1 MPLLE
6 EVHLSIRVADGS
18 VGPPGDPSPVVQ
30 TAGVVWLRPQGPQV
44 EHKVELALEHHQ
56 VAQAGVVEG
65 LVRVSREA
73 QLTAPQGEAWVHTTA
88 GVTPHSPTWGKRR
101 KEEGAGSVRCE
112 ITM

>member
-1 MPLLE
+1 
-6 EVHLSIRVADGS
+6 
-18 VGPPGDPSPVVQ
+18 
-30 TAGVVWLRPQGPQV
+30 
-44 EHKVELALEHHQ
+44 

-73 QLTAPQGEAWVHTTA
+73 QLTAPQGEARVHTTA

-112 ITM
+112 ITMQQHIYEDTNWKSSLCETFLR